1 MRQPPLDGPPRWID
15 ALLRRCLSPRDRDPI
30 SGDLLEEY
38 RDARLAGSARVMA
51 GARYL
56 TQAVSVAVF
65 VLRPP
70 TPATRVLAALSGLSI
85 CGVGWLAVGSSNSLV
100 PVVGSVLI
108 AQSAATIAAAC
119 TARSTVHVA
128 LLPGA
133 AAVLLVGLVT
143 LAESTASTPFDWK
156 GALLG
161 ATFVV
166 QGWLTAALQ
175 ANCLGGFHRRDHV
188 R

>member
-65 VLRPP
+65 MLRPP
-70 TPATRVLAALSGLSI
+70 SPATRVLATLSGLSI
-85 CGVGWLAVGSSNSLV
+85 FGVAWLAVGSANSLV
-100 PVVGSVLI
+100 PVVCSVLI

-119 TARSTVHVA
+119 TARTTMHVA

-143 LAESTASTPFDWK
+143 LAESRASTPFDWK

-161 ATFVV
+161 TTLVV

-175 ANCLGGFHRRDHV
+175 AGCLGGFHRRDHV